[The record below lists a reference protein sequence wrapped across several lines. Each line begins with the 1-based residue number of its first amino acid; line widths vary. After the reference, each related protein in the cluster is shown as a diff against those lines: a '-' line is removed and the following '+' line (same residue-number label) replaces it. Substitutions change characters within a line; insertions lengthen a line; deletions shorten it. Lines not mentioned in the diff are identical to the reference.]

1 MEKKIEKKQETKVE
15 TKVDTKEQTTKKK
28 VSKTWEAI
36 QKWKGSVIV
45 NDPTLY
51 WR

>member
-1 MEKKIEKKQETKVE
+1 MEKKAGKNELTWNEAPKQNKPQESKKR
-15 TKVDTKEQTTKKK
+15 

-45 NDPTLY
+45 NDPTLLL
-51 WR
+51 